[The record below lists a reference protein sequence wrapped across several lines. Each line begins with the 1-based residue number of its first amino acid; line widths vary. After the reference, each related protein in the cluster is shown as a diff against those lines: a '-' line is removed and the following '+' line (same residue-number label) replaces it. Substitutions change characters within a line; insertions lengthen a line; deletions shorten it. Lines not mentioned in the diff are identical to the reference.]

1 MEPSKGRTEVNFIKV
16 GLIFLF
22 IAIVFG
28 VVGALQ
34 YVIPGLFRSNFSFEK
49 VRPLHVSSAVFWI
62 LITSCGVVLHYQRK
76 VMGQIWSNKL
86 IKWQLFFF
94 LAAMISILSSYIL
107 GIFGGREYW
116 EFPPVL
122 AIPFGIA
129 WILFT
134 INVFKLYLNDKSIN
148 LDSLSFSA

>member
-22 IAIVFG
+22 IALVFG

-94 LAAMISILSSYIL
+94 LAAMISILSSS
-107 GIFGGREYW
+107 GISSPTFSCRW
-116 EFPPVL
+116 LLPVPL
-122 AIPFGIA
+122 LPMLMMCKGFA
-129 WILFT
+129 
-134 INVFKLYLNDKSIN
+134 VFLLV
-148 LDSLSFSA
+148 